1 MSAQDLIE
9 DLKSELSGRFEDV
22 ILALMS
28 PLPHFLARQLHKAVC
43 GAGTNE
49 DTLVEV
55 LATRSND
62 EIRAI
67 NQAYHLLHN
76 TTLEED
82 LVSDT
87 SGNFRRLMV
96 SLCSSSLNCNTVQL
110 LLEAGEGQWGTD
122 ESTFNAIMAAQSF
135 PQLRHVFYEYY
146 QLTGRTIEQAISA
159 EMSGDIKDGMLAIA
173 KSVENRAGYFAEKL
187 YKAMSGMGTDDCVLI
202 RIVVS
207 RSEID
212 LVQIKEMY
220 EQTYGK
226 SLAEAIAG
234 RTESCHICGEEK
246 TWGLVP
252 GRVDDSARQCQESL
266 TLERSTRRCSPGW
279 TCIVRRRRLHK
290 SDIHSAKDSSDW
302 KVEGKSN

>member
-67 NQAYHLLHN
+67 NQAYHLR
-76 TTLEED
+76 
-82 LVSDT
+82 T
-87 SGNFRRLMV
+87 SIK
-96 SLCSSSLNCNTVQL
+96 CNTVQL

-226 SLAEAIAG
+226 SLAEAIAVSTFKVDG
-234 RTESCHICGEEK
+234 SSK
-246 TWGLVP
+246 LLVFDCYHP
-252 GRVDDSARQCQESL
+252 G
-266 TLERSTRRCSPGW
+266 
-279 TCIVRRRRLHK
+279 
-290 SDIHSAKDSSDW
+290 
-302 KVEGKSN
+302 SNHALGTFF